1 MRRRLAR
8 PYGHSVPPSRGLS
21 LLMALVVIIMLY
33 QRVKEPHFWYWLT
46 NESRAD
52 SVDAAESAS
61 PQNSLA
67 TRHSQLATP
76 ENLVPGPNETDAD
89 ELAKMQSSFKAVQ
102 DRQPLQDFEMSAYW
116 QLMRWSRT
124 RSFAEFEK
132 LARRDVPYSSLWEEP
147 NLYRGLPIRLKLH
160 VRRVQKFEPSKNPQ
174 DLKVVYEA
182 WGWTDDSRS
191 FPFCVVFPDKPDGLP
206 IGTDV
211 EADVVFVG
219 YFLKWMSYQAFD
231 TKKNSPLLIGRVRP
245 VGRAGGV
252 AKTGGWESAFLTL
265 VGGVL
270 VLSFFG
276 WFAIYGLRR
285 PRTIVAATT
294 SIPDQL
300 PANWITGTAGDSP
313 ALPTAECLNLEST
326 APADAGAIVSL
337 PIATSSATT
346 SESAPLG
353 VS

>member
-8 PYGHSVPPSRGLS
+8 PYGHTLPPARALS
-21 LLMALVVIIMLY
+21 LLMGLLVLGMLY
-33 QRVKEPHFWYWLT
+33 QRAKEPQFWSWLT

-52 SVDAAESAS
+52 SADVAESAK
-61 PQNSLA
+61 PKNSLP
-67 TRHSQLATP
+67 TPHSPLTTP
-76 ENLVPGPNETDAD
+76 ENIVLGPNETDAD
-89 ELAKMQSSFKAVQ
+89 ELLKLQSNLKAVQ
-102 DRQPLQDFEMSAYW
+102 DRQPLQSFEMSAYW

-124 RSFAEFEK
+124 RPFADFEK

-174 DLKVVYEA
+174 DLNVVYEA

-206 IGTDV
+206 TGTDV

-231 TKKNSPLLIGRVRP
+231 VKKNSPLLIGRLRPATRP
-245 VGRAGGV
+245 VGS
-252 AKTGGWESAFLTL
+252 AKNGNWESAFLTL
-265 VGGVL
+265 IGGVL
-270 VLSFFG
+270 LLSFFG

-294 SIPDQL
+294 AIPDQL
-300 PANWITGTAGDSP
+300 PDNWLTEKPAESRFDPVTESFAPTHPITV
-313 ALPTAECLNLEST
+313 E
-326 APADAGAIVSL
+326 
-337 PIATSSATT
+337 ATSHPPATAVNT
-346 SESAPLG
+346 STESAPTS

>member
-1 MRRRLAR
+1 
-8 PYGHSVPPSRGLS
+8 
-21 LLMALVVIIMLY
+21 MALVVIVMLY

-52 SVDAAESAS
+52 SVDVDDSAK
-61 PQNSLA
+61 PKASLPTPHA
-67 TRHSQLATP
+67 TFPAS
-76 ENLVPGPNETDAD
+76 ENIVPGPNETDAD
-89 ELAKMQSSFKAVQ
+89 ELEKMQSNFKAVQ

-124 RSFAEFEK
+124 RPFAEFEK

-191 FPFCVVFPDKPDGLP
+191 FPFCVVFPDKPDSLP

-231 TKKNSPLLIGRVRP
+231 TKKNSPLLIGRLRP
-245 VGRAGGV
+245 VGRAAGV

-265 VGGVL
+265 IGGVL
-270 VLSFFG
+270 LLSFLG

-300 PANWITGTAGDSP
+300 PANWIA
-313 ALPTAECLNLEST
+313 
-326 APADAGAIVSL
+326 
-337 PIATSSATT
+337 
-346 SESAPLG
+346 G
-353 VS
+353 VSTEAAVGSTVAMPDVVMTATPVSTNTATENAPSVP